1 MPNMYFTITIFVG
14 IALYVLLL
22 KLRKQEQDDDQIF
35 DNSIHLYPVRS
46 PARGIICGAIICI
59 PFWLI
64 VIMLI
69 NAGVLAV
76 KTLILVGFA
85 LSVLLTFLVLVTS
98 PKNKRAK
105 QDRDII
111 ITDSPTSAVQQKT
124 HPRDSLETNTLEKD
138 RQFFDL

>member
-22 KLRKQEQDDDQIF
+22 RLRKQEQDDDQIF
-35 DNSIHLYPVRS
+35 DNSIHLYPVRI
-46 PARGIICGAIICI
+46 PVRGIICGAIICI

-69 NAGVLAV
+69 KAGVLAV
-76 KTLILVGFA
+76 KTHIFVGFA

-98 PKNKRAK
+98 PKNKRDK

-124 HPRDSLETNTLEKD
+124 HPRDPSETDTPEKNSPV
-138 RQFFDL
+138 F

>member
-22 KLRKQEQDDDQIF
+22 RLRKQEQDDDQIF
-35 DNSIHLYPVRS
+35 DNSIHLYPVRI
-46 PARGIICGAIICI
+46 PVRGIICGAIICI

-69 NAGVLAV
+69 KAGVLAV
-76 KTLILVGFA
+76 KTHIFVGFA
-85 LSVLLTFLVLVTS
+85 LSVMLTFLVLVTS
-98 PKNKRAK
+98 PKNKRDK

-124 HPRDSLETNTLEKD
+124 HPRDPSETDTPEKNSPV
-138 RQFFDL
+138 F

>member
-22 KLRKQEQDDDQIF
+22 RLRKQEQDDDQIF
-35 DNSIHLYPVRS
+35 DNSIHLYPVRI
-46 PARGIICGAIICI
+46 PVRGIICGAIICI

-69 NAGVLAV
+69 KAGVLAV
-76 KTLILVGFA
+76 KTLIFVGFA

-98 PKNKRAK
+98 PKNKRDK

-111 ITDSPTSAVQQKT
+111 ITDSPTFAVQQKT
-124 HPRDSLETNTLEKD
+124 HSRDPSETDTPEKNSPV
-138 RQFFDL
+138 F